1 MKRRDLFRA
10 TSAAAAAGALQL
22 PMVAQNPPAKDAA
35 AGWTP
40 QVFDSH
46 QNETVIA
53 LTELIIPKT
62 DTPGAKEALVN
73 RHLDKLLADG
83 VDEQRAA
90 FLDGL
95 NWLDGFSLS
104 KHQKPFVSCSPTEQ
118 TALLQTLSDGTDADL
133 APGRQFFRLA
143 KSWTANIYYKTAIGF
158 QEMNKG
164 GRVPKSYGC
173 THPEHA

>member
-10 TSAAAAAGALQL
+10 TSAAAAVGVLQL
-22 PMVAQNPPAKDAA
+22 PVAVQGASPKDAVA
-35 AGWTP
+35 AWTP
-40 QVFDSH
+40 EIFDGH

-83 VDEQRAA
+83 SEEQRAT

-95 NWLDGFSLS
+95 NWLDGFALS
-104 KHQKPFVSCSPTEQ
+104 KHQKPFVACSPTEQ
-118 TALLQTLSDGTDADL
+118 TAMLQVLSGDADL
-133 APGRQFFRLA
+133 ALATGYDFFRIA
-143 KSWTANIYYKTAIGF
+143 KNWTANIYYKTAIGF